1 MKNIWYIF
9 GTVIFAVLVIMIA
22 CIIIFIRKEKY
33 FIVSEII
40 LIVLAV
46 FCLLSDIPYMKDIA
60 EKETT
65 EVVAMYV
72 EYQKGNVHPGARR
85 LIFKNDKE
93 TFSVLSPIITKDHVK
108 METGKT
114 YRIVFFNNS
123 KVIKDYILLE

>member
-93 TFSVLSPIITKDHVK
+93 TFP
-108 METGKT
+108 
-114 YRIVFFNNS
+114 
-123 KVIKDYILLE
+123 VIDLCFVA